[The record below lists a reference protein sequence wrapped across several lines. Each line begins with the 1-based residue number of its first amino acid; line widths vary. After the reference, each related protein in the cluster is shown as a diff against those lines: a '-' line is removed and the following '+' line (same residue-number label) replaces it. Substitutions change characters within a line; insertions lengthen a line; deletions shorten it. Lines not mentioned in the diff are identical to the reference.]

1 MKDNDYYVASLDRYG
16 AMDKKV
22 ITYRKKVSVEW
33 VDDETIRFVEPRYHV
48 KEILA
53 VAKIIKDKLANK

>member
-22 ITYRKKVSVEW
+22 ITYRKKVSIEW
-33 VDDETIRFVEPRYHV
+33 IHM
-48 KEILA
+48 
-53 VAKIIKDKLANK
+53 KLLGEGMLWIEGKGIF